1 MRKRILLVV
10 SLLFI
15 LLSSL
20 QLFIHIQTLKSQYKT
35 HKARISQTLMDA
47 HIRNLKTVLEG
58 IFSQAQE
65 FFTLEQ
71 QGKIPRNRAQER
83 VKELVGAFRYG
94 NQDYVWVN
102 DLNHV
107 IVVFP
112 YAQWIGTNRID
123 YQSPDGKF
131 PFKLIVE
138 TAKAKGEGFLEYQAY
153 RVSQNVDLNQVNQDE
168 NQDARPKTQPK
179 LSYFKLFQPWGWVFG
194 TGVYIDDIQREETKL
209 ELELEQKIQAVILE
223 SVLLI
228 IGVLLFSALLL
239 FWRTKKLLLPLKKL
253 MEVIHEINQGNLGAR
268 AQVKSSDE
276 IGRLS
281 LTFNTMADSIKDH
294 TENLEEK
301 VQQRTHELNQAF
313 EEVNKLKTQQDG
325 DYFLTSLLI
334 KPLLI
339 NRVKSQK
346 SRVEFFLKQKKDF
359 IFRNRHSEIGGD
371 VNIAHSITLRGK
383 PYLIFVNGDAMGKSL
398 QGAGGALVM
407 GAVFNSMISRNSLLS
422 QSQDMAPEIWLSECY
437 QELQQIFEAFD
448 GSMMI
453 SAIVGLFDENAG
465 LMYYFNAEH
474 PWPVLY
480 RDGHAEFMEEETS
493 LRKLGTVGFS
503 EPLVIRTFQLQGGDA
518 VIMGSDGKDD
528 LLIGV
533 DENSGLKIVN
543 ENERLFLNQVE
554 KGEGDLL
561 KIVEQLKILGE
572 LTDDLSLLKLSY
584 GAEQESLD
592 PENEQIKR
600 RGAQFFSEQKYQ
612 LALEEFRKVLASQKD
627 RDCYQ
632 QAALCLKNLGEKG
645 QLALLLEESAK
656 AFPADRNLLYQTSLA
671 FKKEKSYE
679 KALEYGLRVFLTE
692 PGHLNNL
699 INLSDLY
706 RLSGQVVEAKKISAQ
721 AALLDPDNKH
731 LARLIKMLE

>member
-1 MRKRILLVV
+1 
-10 SLLFI
+10 
-15 LLSSL
+15 
-20 QLFIHIQTLKSQYKT
+20 
-35 HKARISQTLMDA
+35 
-47 HIRNLKTVLEG
+47 
-58 IFSQAQE
+58 
-65 FFTLEQ
+65 
-71 QGKIPRNRAQER
+71 
-83 VKELVGAFRYG
+83 
-94 NQDYVWVN
+94 
-102 DLNHV
+102 
-107 IVVFP
+107 
-112 YAQWIGTNRID
+112 
-123 YQSPDGKF
+123 
-131 PFKLIVE
+131 
-138 TAKAKGEGFLEYQAY
+138 
-153 RVSQNVDLNQVNQDE
+153 
-168 NQDARPKTQPK
+168 
-179 LSYFKLFQPWGWVFG
+179 
-194 TGVYIDDIQREETKL
+194 
-209 ELELEQKIQAVILE
+209 
-223 SVLLI
+223 
-228 IGVLLFSALLL
+228 
-239 FWRTKKLLLPLKKL
+239 
-253 MEVIHEINQGNLGAR
+253 EINQGNLGAR